1 MNVVVKTNA
10 FLESL
15 QAMVISQKLLIPILA
30 NVLLRA
36 NIMEGEVGLEP
47 TPTLTVIS
55 TDLDISVECKIAVD
69 IIEEG
74 SITLPFKKLL
84 DIVREMPGE
93 DISIKVNEDYYT
105 IIASGKSFFYI
116 SGLPEDDY
124 PNIPSITGD
133 KYFSILS
140 SVFKRMIRKVAFSVA
155 VDDSRQTLNGGCL
168 SVEGAEVKIIA
179 TDGYIFS
186 YAKHI
191 LSSPVNQNMCVI
203 IPNKTLNEIMKVLKE
218 ESIVDVYLKN
228 NQIML
233 NFDDIVFTARL
244 LDGSFPD
251 YKNFLPN
258 ITQDNVLHINR
269 NTLLNTCRRV
279 SIMNTVDVDVFN
291 ICISDN
297 TIEVTTIAPGMGEAK
312 ENITDIDYKGENF
325 SVKYKSKHTINVLKN
340 IDIEEIDMFF
350 VSELKAGV
358 INIKTKTEEYF
369 YFIVPIIER

>member
-1 MNVVVKTNA
+1 MMNVVVKTNA

-15 QAMVISQKLLIPILA
+15 QAMVVSQKSLIPILA

-36 NIMEGEVGLEP
+36 SDD
-47 TPTLTVIS
+47 TLTVIS
-55 TDLDISVECKIAVD
+55 TDLDISVECKIVVD

-74 SITLPFKKLL
+74 SVTLPFKKLL
-84 DIVREMPGE
+84 DIVREMPE
-93 DISIKVNEDYYT
+93 DDISIKVNDGYYT
-105 IIASGKSFFYI
+105 NIASGKSFFSI

-140 SVFKRMIRKVAFSVA
+140 SVLKRMIRKIAFSVA
-155 VDDSRQTLNGGCL
+155 VDDSRQALNGGCL
-168 SVEGAEVKIIA
+168 SVEGSEVKITA

-191 LSSPVNQNMCVI
+191 LLSPVNQDMCVI
-203 IPNKTLNEIMKVLKE
+203 IPNKTLTEIMKVLKD
-218 ESIVDVYLKN
+218 ESIIDVYLSN

-233 NFDDIVFTARL
+233 NFDDIVFTSRL

-251 YKNFLPN
+251 YKSLIPN
-258 ITQDNVLHINR
+258 ITQDNVLHIDKNA
-269 NTLLNTCRRV
+269 LLNTCRRV
-279 SIMNTVDVDVFN
+279 SIMNTADIDVFN
-291 ICISDN
+291 ICISAN
-297 TIEVTTIAPGMGEAK
+297 TIEITTITPGMGEAK
-312 ENITDIDYKGENF
+312 ESITDIDYKGENL
-325 SVKYKSKHTINVLKN
+325 SVKFKSKHTINVLKN
-340 IDIEEIDMFF
+340 IDVEEIDMFF

-358 INIKTKTEEYF
+358 INIKSETEEYF